1 MTIDLGPS
9 VGVTGVPGPS
19 VGVTGVWSAAV
30 SGVIRRR
37 SVFLAALAALAALAG
52 VVPVSAQ
59 FSAQPVIVELGTS
72 NEAAAAVIT
81 VRNESASPMQLQVYG
96 SDFDQP
102 EGGSHVFMALG
113 EHAQSCASRM
123 EILPDHL
130 DLGPQGS
137 GEVRVRM
144 EPGDSPCWSLVF
156 VQGLARD
163 GAGIQVSQR
172 IGVKVYGVN
181 AGARADGEVRA
192 VEVAGDG
199 NGPRHVE
206 VAFANTGTRP
216 VRPEGELEIRSETGE
231 VVSAVAITA
240 FSVLPGRTIRTRV
253 PLDVDLPAG
262 LYLLIPIL
270 DFGGD
275 YLAAGQALLEIE
287 GW

>member
-1 MTIDLGPS
+1 MRI
-9 VGVTGVPGPS
+9 VPGPS
-19 VGVTGVWSAAV
+19 VGVTSVRIAAD
-30 SGVIRRR
+30 SGVTRGR
-37 SVFLAALAALAALAG
+37 SVFVAALILLAG
-52 VVPVSAQ
+52 VIPAAAQ
-59 FSAQPVIVELGTS
+59 FSAQPVIVELRTT
-72 NEAAAAVIT
+72 NEAAATVIT

-102 EGGSHVFMALG
+102 EDGSHVFMGLG
-113 EHAQSCASRM
+113 EHAQSCAGRM

-130 DLGPQGS
+130 ALGPHGA

-144 EPGDSPCWSLVF
+144 EPGDAPCWSLVF

-172 IGVKVYGVN
+172 IGVKVYGVSV
-181 AGARADGEVRA
+181 GARADGEVKA
-192 VEVAGDG
+192 VEVVGDG
-199 NGPRHVE
+199 NGSRHVE
-206 VAFANTGTRP
+206 VTFANTGSRP
-216 VRPEGELEIRSETGE
+216 VRPEGEVEIRTEAGE
-231 VVSAVAITA
+231 VVSVMAISP

-253 PLDVDLPAG
+253 PLDVDLPVG

-287 GW
+287 GG